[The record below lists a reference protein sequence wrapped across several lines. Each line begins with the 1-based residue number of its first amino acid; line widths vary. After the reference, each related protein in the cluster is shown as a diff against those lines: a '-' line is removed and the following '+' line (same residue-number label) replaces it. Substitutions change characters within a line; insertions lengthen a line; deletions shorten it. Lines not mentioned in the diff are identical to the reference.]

1 MADFKAGDAVTWHSH
16 GSMAGGTIAR
26 KITRDTGAVGRSAR
40 GDQDNLRCLERAD
53 SGGAAVH
60 KLHALRRA

>member
-40 GDQDNLRCLERAD
+40 GGRDNTCTRFTGC
-53 SGGAAVH
+53 AA
-60 KLHALRRA
+60 RRT